1 MASAREAKIDE
12 KSQALQYGIC
22 WRTSYS
28 LAGEPVWGH
37 SGSDPGI
44 RTQAAILP
52 GRNAGGAIITNGDS
66 DVPQEFM
73 QDMLR
78 LALEI

>member
-1 MASAREAKIDE
+1 MLTPSGDGDT
-12 KSQALQYGIC
+12 QYGIC

-44 RTQAAILP
+44 RTQTAILP

-66 DVPQEFM
+66 DAPQELM